1 VFRNHSVV
9 KNPIIRLGRSNGFS
23 LVEAIVALV
32 VLSLVFTSVWGWFG
46 TATTS
51 TNRIEQALSLPQVFS
66 QFVVYLEI
74 EPLQGK
80 QQGVFEISGYEVS
93 WIAQVNKQSDQQQY
107 RRQAAWIVTLFD
119 IQAEIR
125 RNGKFVFAFETKTT
139 KQWPDPDYVDFT
151 DFN

>member
-1 VFRNHSVV
+1 VFRNHSDV
-9 KNPIIRLGRSNGFS
+9 KNPIICFGRSNGFS

-66 QFVVYLEI
+66 QFVVHLEL
-74 EPLQGK
+74 EPLQDT
-80 QQGVFEISGYEVS
+80 QQGIFSIGGYEVS
-93 WIAQVNKQSDQQQY
+93 WSALVDKQSDQQEY
-107 RRQAAWIVTLFD
+107 RRQPAWIVILFI
-119 IQAEIR
+119 IQAEVR
-125 RNGKFVFAFETKTT
+125 LDGKLVSTFETKAV

-151 DFN
+151 GFN